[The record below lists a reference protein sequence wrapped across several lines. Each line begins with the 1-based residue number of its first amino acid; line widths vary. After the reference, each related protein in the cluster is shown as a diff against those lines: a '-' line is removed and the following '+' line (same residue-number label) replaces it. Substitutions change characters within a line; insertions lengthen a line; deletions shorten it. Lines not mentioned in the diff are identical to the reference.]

1 MKFEVVFYNDWNEFV
16 VNQKVDSEI
25 DANKWANELEF
36 DYQDIAIDKDGND
49 FWKTIYRYYN
59 PEDKELYNGFYINKI
74 E

>member
-16 VNQKVDSEI
+16 VNQKFDSEI